1 MSDNSELKNAAAA
14 VPEWCTPPEAWDED
28 RNYSDGELAHI
39 AFLSKATP
47 AKVLSMLAEIEHLRA
62 KVEES
67 EQGKIM
73 LSGCEFQQRELIE
86 RVVRNVK
93 GPSKYR
99 SKYGTARW
107 VLVKGAFGV
116 GSGVAIALCRE
127 FGFDP
132 DEYLR
137 S

>member
-1 MSDNSELKNAAAA
+1 M
-14 VPEWCTPPEAWDED
+14 
-28 RNYSDGELAHI
+28 
-39 AFLSKATP
+39 
-47 AKVLSMLAEIEHLRA
+47 
-62 KVEES
+62 
-67 EQGKIM
+67 M
-73 LSGCEFQQRELIE
+73 LSGVEIKERELIE

-107 VLVKGAFGV
+107 VLVRDAFGS
-116 GSGVAIALCRE
+116 GSGVANALCRE

-132 DEYLR
+132 DENLR

>member
-1 MSDNSELKNAAAA
+1 M
-14 VPEWCTPPEAWDED
+14 
-28 RNYSDGELAHI
+28 
-39 AFLSKATP
+39 
-47 AKVLSMLAEIEHLRA
+47 
-62 KVEES
+62 
-67 EQGKIM
+67 M
-73 LSGCEFQQRELIE
+73 LSGVEIAERELVE

-107 VLVKGAFGV
+107 VLVRDAFGV
-116 GSGVAIALCRE
+116 GSGVANALCRE

-132 DEYLR
+132 DENLR

>member
-1 MSDNSELKNAAAA
+1 MK
-14 VPEWCTPPEAWDED
+14 
-28 RNYSDGELAHI
+28 
-39 AFLSKATP
+39 
-47 AKVLSMLAEIEHLRA
+47 
-62 KVEES
+62 
-67 EQGKIM
+67 
-73 LSGCEFQQRELIE
+73 LSGVEITERELIE

-107 VLVKGAFGV
+107 VLVRDAFGV
-116 GSGVAIALCRE
+116 GSGVANALCRE

-132 DEYLR
+132 DENLR

>member
-1 MSDNSELKNAAAA
+1 M
-14 VPEWCTPPEAWDED
+14 
-28 RNYSDGELAHI
+28 
-39 AFLSKATP
+39 
-47 AKVLSMLAEIEHLRA
+47 
-62 KVEES
+62 
-67 EQGKIM
+67 M
-73 LSGCEFQQRELIE
+73 LSGVEITERELIE

-107 VLVKGAFGV
+107 VLVRDAFGV
-116 GSGVAIALCRE
+116 GSGVANALCLE

-132 DEYLR
+132 DENLK

>member
-1 MSDNSELKNAAAA
+1 M
-14 VPEWCTPPEAWDED
+14 
-28 RNYSDGELAHI
+28 
-39 AFLSKATP
+39 
-47 AKVLSMLAEIEHLRA
+47 
-62 KVEES
+62 
-67 EQGKIM
+67 M
-73 LSGCEFQQRELIE
+73 LSGVEIAERELIE

-107 VLVKGAFGV
+107 VLVRDAFGV
-116 GSGVAIALCRE
+116 GSGVANALCRE

-132 DEYLR
+132 DENLR